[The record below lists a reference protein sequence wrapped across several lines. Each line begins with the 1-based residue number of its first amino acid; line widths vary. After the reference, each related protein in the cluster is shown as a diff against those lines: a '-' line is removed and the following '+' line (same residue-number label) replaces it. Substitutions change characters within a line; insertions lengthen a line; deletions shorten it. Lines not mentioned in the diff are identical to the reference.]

1 MAEQLDRFE
10 FPAFIKVLPE
20 ADTPYDGLRSW
31 VVPSDRGQVVFNE
44 ADTEVDVVEHSHG
57 DQWGVVLEG
66 RMDLFIA
73 GQKQV
78 CYAGDSYFI
87 PAETPHGMKIYPGTR
102 TVDYFADRERYK
114 LRPAPALRGLPR

>member
-1 MAEQLDRFE
+1 MAEQLDHFE
-10 FPAFIKVLPE
+10 FPAFIKNLPE
-20 ADTPYDGLRSW
+20 ADTPYAGVRSW
-31 VVPSDRGQVVFNE
+31 VVQSERGQVVFNE

-66 RMDLFIA
+66 RVDLFVA

-87 PAETPHGMKIYPGTR
+87 PADIPHGMKIYPGTR
-102 TVDYFADRERYK
+102 SVDYFADRERHK
-114 LRPAPALRGLPR
+114 LRPTLAPR